1 MSQEQITSQLRAKF
15 AQARTLKIVFFA
27 KFVYIY
33 FSQRGR
39 GRWATE
45 LHGSKVDLKELGT
58 KKKYEGL
65 EGVLLVQTSTIEQI
79 KTGLILT
86 TLDYSENLI
95 NY

>member
-1 MSQEQITSQLRAKF
+1 M
-15 AQARTLKIVFFA
+15 
-27 KFVYIY
+27 YIY

-45 LHGSKVDLKELGT
+45 LHGSKVELEELGT
-58 KKKYEGL
+58 KKRYEGL

-86 TLDYSENLI
+86 TLDDSDN
-95 NY
+95 